1 MSKLTLRS
9 YRASDVERLA
19 ELANNEN
26 VSRYLVDTFPYPYT
40 KADADWWIAS
50 GSKENGAVT
59 KAVEWNGV
67 FVGSV
72 GITPQKGWRN
82 HIAEI
87 GYWLGE
93 AYWGQGIAT
102 LALRQMS
109 AIAFEEHGF
118 KKLFAP
124 VFAPNQASMKV
135 LEKNEYFLEGVFK
148 REVVKSNKMF
158 DIHFYA
164 KFRS

>member
-19 ELANNEN
+19 ELANNES

-50 GSKENGAVT
+50 GSKEKGAVT

-72 GITPQKGWRN
+72 GITPQKGWRS

-124 VFAPNQASMKV
+124 VLAPNQASMKV